1 MYDDTIAAISTAVG
15 EAGIGIVRISGR
27 DALAVLGRVFVPAR
41 RASSSGGGDH
51 PDPPPLRE
59 GPGEDTHRSP
69 LIARHPLA
77 IESHRVYYGHAVDPS
92 AGDVIDEVLALC
104 MLGPRSYTREDV
116 VELHCHG
123 GPVPLQRILLA
134 VLQSG
139 ARPALPGEFTL
150 RAYLNGR
157 IDLAQAEAVADVI
170 RARTERGLSLAM
182 KGLSGQ
188 LSQRVRA
195 AREQL
200 LRVLAYLEAT
210 IDFAEDDVPED
221 DVRGPLEASLG
232 AVQRLLS
239 TADQGIVC
247 RQGVRVA
254 IVGRP
259 NVGKS
264 SLLNAL
270 LGSDRAIVTEVAG
283 TTRDTLEETAN
294 LSGVPV
300 CLVDTAGI
308 AESEDLVERLGIER
322 SRRAI
327 QEADLCLLV
336 VDRSVPLQQE
346 DRDVAAA
353 TQGKATVVVA
363 NKIDLP
369 AVVPLEELAALA
381 DGAPLVPVSV
391 LSGEGLSALRE
402 VVLQA
407 VFRGRVIQSDE
418 LLVSNP
424 RHKAILARAESHLV
438 DALASLDAALPADCT
453 ASDLRAAVDAL
464 GEITGETATEGIL
477 DAIFSQFCVGK

>member
-1 MYDDTIAAISTAVG
+1 MYEDTIAAISTAVG

-27 DALAVLGRVFVPAR
+27 DALAVLGRVFVPMR
-41 RASSSGGGDH
+41 RTTSSGGD
-51 PDPPPLRE
+51 DPPVPSPS
-59 GPGEDTHRSP
+59 GDGSGEDADRSWLVADRP
-69 LIARHPLA
+69 PAV
-77 IESHRVYYGHAVDPS
+77 ESHRVYYGHAVDPS

-104 MLGPRSYTREDV
+104 MRGPRSYTREDV
-116 VELHCHG
+116 VEIHCHG
-123 GPVPLQRILLA
+123 GPVPLQRVLLA
-134 VLQSG
+134 VLRSG
-139 ARPALPGEFTL
+139 ARLALPGEFTL

-170 RARTERGLSLAM
+170 RAKTERGLSLAM
-182 KGLSGQ
+182 KGLGGQ
-188 LSQRVRA
+188 LSRRVRA

-200 LRVLAYLEAT
+200 LGVLAYLEAT
-210 IDFAEDDVPED
+210 IDFAEDDVPEE
-221 DVRGPLEASLG
+221 DVRGPLAACLSTVRG
-232 AVQRLLS
+232 LLS

-327 QEADLCLLV
+327 READLCLFV

-353 TQGKATVVVA
+353 TRGKATVVVV

-369 AVVPLEELAALA
+369 PVAPPEELSALA

-391 LSGEGLSALRE
+391 LSGEGLGALRE
-402 VVLQA
+402 AVLQA
-407 VFRGRVIQSDE
+407 VFRGRAIRSDE

-438 DALASLDAALPADCT
+438 DAIASLEAALPADCT
-453 ASDLRAAVDAL
+453 ACDLRAAVDAL
-464 GEITGETATEGIL
+464 GEITGETATEDIL